1 MLSSKTTPKR
11 AEKKKEIRESMLRYA
26 NRVGNGKLSVCPEF
40 VDAVA
45 QLYSKEFLMLVAKIN
60 GLPFSKTKPELV
72 RMLLDYD
79 WNPPSEI
86 EVKQLVKKAHDTF
99 NAGRPLTTLRFLHH
113 PKARPAKNGA
123 EPLSGVA
130 GSSESH
136 PRARD
141 PSSVTGSIGSVS
153 SSPTTSSS
161 TSPSSSSS
169 VCSSSSSAS
178 IMLNPDI
185 DGMLGQES
193 GSGDQDGE
201 DEKTGL
207 VDEKTVNTGLVS
219 SFGPGLDQRSLLD
232 QPEGESVL
240 GGQDGL
246 GWLRAALE
254 QEQGVEDGLLQGDD
268 VDQLRYAGWEEEL
281 DISV

>member
-1 MLSSKTTPKR
+1 M
-11 AEKKKEIRESMLRYA
+11 
-26 NRVGNGKLSVCPEF
+26 
-40 VDAVA
+40 
-45 QLYSKEFLMLVAKIN
+45 
-60 GLPFSKTKPELV
+60 
-72 RMLLDYD
+72 
-79 WNPPSEI
+79 
-86 EVKQLVKKAHDTF
+86 KQLVKKAHDTF

-178 IMLNPDI
+178 ILLNPDI

-193 GSGDQDGE
+193 GSRAPRRFSWLGFFRICLHRGE
-201 DEKTGL
+201 FRKRCYPFFLFLQLGSA
-207 VDEKTVNTGLVS
+207 GR
-219 SFGPGLDQRSLLD
+219 LD
-232 QPEGESVL
+232 V
-240 GGQDGL
+240 
-246 GWLRAALE
+246 RAGSTIPFKE
-254 QEQGVEDGLLQGDD
+254 N
-268 VDQLRYAGWEEEL
+268 
-281 DISV
+281 